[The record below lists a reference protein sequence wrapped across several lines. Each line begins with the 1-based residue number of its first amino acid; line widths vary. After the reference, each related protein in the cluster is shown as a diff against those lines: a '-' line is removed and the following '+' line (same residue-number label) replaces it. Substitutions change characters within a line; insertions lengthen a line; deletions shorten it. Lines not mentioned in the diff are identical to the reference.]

1 MIYFTQTFEN
11 ACNLRILAYVY
22 QLPGSGWM
30 VVDDELKRRHMHV
43 LQVLVLFC
51 CGTCCFCL
59 L

>member
-30 VVDDELKRRHMHV
+30 VVDDELKR
-43 LQVLVLFC
+43 
-51 CGTCCFCL
+51 
-59 L
+59 